1 MKKVLRLDWNVL
13 FEIVNILVLFL
24 LMKKF
29 LFGPVLAVI
38 EKRREL
44 IEQQLSEAEN
54 AEKQALELKNQYE
67 DKLQTAHQ
75 ESYDI
80 VDQAK
85 VRAGKEYE
93 RIVEKAN
100 GEAEKIIEDAQGAAK
115 VEHKKVLSEVEA
127 EIAGLAM
134 VAAAKIVGEQCNDQV
149 NQSLYDQFI
158 VKAGEINDAN
168 SN

>member
-1 MKKVLRLDWNVL
+1 MLRLEFWNVL
-13 FEIVNILVLFL
+13 FIMINLIVLYL
-24 LMKKF
+24 LMRKF
-29 LFGPVLAVI
+29 LFGPVTAII
-38 EKRREL
+38 EKRKEL
-44 IEQQLSEAEN
+44 IEQQLSDAQAAEQ
-54 AEKQALELKNQYE
+54 QALELKGQYE

-75 ESYDI
+75 ESLEI

-85 VRAGKEYE
+85 SRAGKEYE

-100 GEAEKIIEDAQGAAK
+100 ADANKIIEDAQGAAK
-115 VEHKKVLSEVEA
+115 VEHKKILSEVEA

-158 VKAGEINDAN
+158 VKAGELNDAN